1 MYAPRTQGPWLPE
14 SRPLADKAPEP
25 EVTYE
30 IHFEWEDD
38 EQQFGGLKLTEY
50 DPAEVYGRVLVFKRV
65 YAVDR
70 NGKTPEEQYLAQ
82 YEHLLR
88 IIEERTA
95 KATAKKNLLD
105 IARTGGHY
113 SG

>member
-1 MYAPRTQGPWLPE
+1 MYAPRTQGPWLPK

-30 IHFEWEDD
+30 ITFEWEDD
-38 EQQFGGLKLTEY
+38 REQYGTLNLDEY
-50 DPAEVYGRVLVFKRV
+50 IPEDGYGRRLMSKRV
-65 YAVDR
+65 YAFDR
-70 NGKTPEEQYLAQ
+70 HDLTPEEQYLAQ
-82 YEHLLR
+82 YETLLR
-88 IIEERTA
+88 NIEERTA